1 MENTMGLDAIV
12 FRRTPQVRPDHL
24 GLELVRDE
32 ATGEWDTVVGIPG
45 LSQDERIAASE
56 RIGNIALLVY
66 LRGVFSAPGTNVPVL
81 LQVLYR
87 DLVDEALPMDAN
99 PRILAEVESLYAR
112 FKDDAFAC
120 AFLDQMRRLAEV
132 SVAEGNP
139 IVLL

>member
-1 MENTMGLDAIV
+1 MGLDATV
-12 FRRTPQVRPDHL
+12 FRRTPQVRPDHR
-24 GLELVRDE
+24 GLELYRVE

-45 LSQDERIAASE
+45 LSEDERIAAAE
-56 RIGNIALLVY
+56 RIGNIAMLVY
-66 LRGVFSAPGTNVPVL
+66 LRGVFSTPATDVPTL

-87 DLVDEALPMDAN
+87 NLEGEAMPMEAN
-99 PRILAEVESLYAR
+99 PRILAEVGSVYER
-112 FKDDAFAC
+112 FKDDVFAC